1 MTLNL
6 SLVCCLI
13 LSGACLVLNR
23 PFLEASEK
31 KEYKKALLFKI
42 ASSLCFVALSGISV
56 LTDGVGY
63 SSTWLVVTLGL
74 FFGTLGDLLLAF
86 RHIHKKHYE
95 LYFTI
100 GAFSFVLEH
109 LLFIGHFLYRDEN
122 IVPIATLCF
131 VISFAIATFTL
142 AKTRVNGGR
151 LQIGIYVYV
160 AFVCLMSSVAV
171 ATAIKNPTVG
181 NLMFALGSLCFVA
194 SDTTICVYNFS
205 EYKDFKLMVL
215 LHYLYSPAQILIA
228 LSVLFI

>member
-6 SLVCCLI
+6 SLVCCLV

-56 LTDGVGY
+56 ITDGVGF
-63 SSTWLVVTLGL
+63 SSTWLVVALGL
-74 FFGTLGDLLLAF
+74 FFGTLGDLLLAL
-86 RHIHKKHYE
+86 RHICKRRYE
-95 LYFTI
+95 FYFTV
-100 GAFSFVLEH
+100 GALAFVIEH
-109 LLFIGHFLYRDEN
+109 LLFIGHFLYNDEN
-122 IVPIATLCF
+122 IVPIATLSF
-131 VISFAIATFTL
+131 VISFAAATFTL

-171 ATAIKNPTVG
+171 AAAIKNPTVG

-228 LSVLFI
+228 LSVLFV